1 MIIRSLTFLLS
12 AAVLFLSA
20 PSVHARQVN
29 ITELAGKGTS
39 LVAVVSKK
47 GAEDYT
53 EYAEGLLKERLQKL
67 NFKVLNKEQAEK
79 AKKDRLLMEAI
90 KNQSASAM
98 VKISSEY
105 GASLLVRGT
114 LQSVASHE
122 KMGSWEGGCSLS
134 LQIVDTKSG
143 EEVINVVSEPMGT
156 SENPA
161 PMEDSS
167 LAAKQM
173 AISKA
178 VDSILTK
185 VGADSET
192 LSQLSSITANY
203 HSTFPSDGKL
213 IKALAFSPDN
223 SQLLAALEDQLDIYS
238 LEKKEKVKSISSPK
252 GNILALA
259 FSRDGSTLV
268 AGTKKGFVIVWSWPD
283 MKVRQVM
290 DAHSSGTQ
298 SVDVSPDG
306 KIAVS
311 GGGDG
316 KIKIWDLASGRQ
328 TAKIDAHDERIV
340 RVSFDAGTRNIVS
353 VGEDLFIRFWDI
365 NTKKETRTFKEP
377 MDRLEAGTLSKDKT
391 IIAYAAKTVE
401 IDLLRKRR
409 TDKRYI
415 RLRDQ
420 VSGRDIFTFE
430 GHFKDITDVAFF
442 PGRRFVASGSSDKTI
457 KVWDIEKRGEVAS
470 LDCSDKVTSMAISN
484 DGKYLAG
491 ASSEIQVWKFK

>member
-1 MIIRSLTFLLS
+1 MIIHSIALLLS
-12 AAVLFLSA
+12 VAVMLISV
-20 PSVHARQVN
+20 PSSHARQSSIV
-29 ITELAGKGTS
+29 ELAGKGTG

-67 NFKVLNKEQAEK
+67 NFKVLNKEQADK

-98 VKISSEY
+98 AKISSEY
-105 GASLLVRGT
+105 GAAFLVRAT

-122 KMGSWEGGCSLS
+122 KMGSWEGGSSFSL
-134 LQIVDTKSG
+134 LVIDTKTG

-156 SENPA
+156 PDNPA

-178 VDSILTK
+178 VDSVLTK

-203 HSTFPSDGKL
+203 HSAFSTDGRL
-213 IKALAFSPDN
+213 VKAQIFSPD
-223 SQLLAALEDQLDIYS
+223 STQLLSALEDRLEVYS
-238 LEKKEKVKSISSPK
+238 LESKEKVKSIESPK
-252 GNILALA
+252 GDIISLA
-259 FSRDGSTLV
+259 FSRNGTTLV
-268 AGTKKGFVIVWSWPD
+268 AGTKKGYLIVWSWPD
-283 MKVRQVM
+283 LKVKHVL
-290 DAHSSGTQ
+290 DAHSKGTQ
-298 SVDVSPDG
+298 SVDITPDG
-306 KIAVS
+306 RLAVS
-311 GGGDG
+311 AGGDG
-316 KIKIWDLASGRQ
+316 KVKFWDVASGRQ
-328 TAKIDAHDERIV
+328 TAKIDAHDERIL
-340 RVSFDAGTRNIVS
+340 RVSFDAGARNIVTVS
-353 VGEDLFIRFWDI
+353 EDLSIRFWDI
-365 NTKKETRTFKEP
+365 NTRKETRSFKES
-377 MDRLEAGTLSKDKT
+377 MDRIESAILNKDKT
-391 IIAYAAKTVE
+391 ILACATRTIE

-409 TDKRYI
+409 MDKRYI

-430 GHFKDITDVAFF
+430 GHLKDINDIDFF
-442 PGRRFVASGSSDKTI
+442 PGRRFVVTGSSDKTV

-470 LDCSDKVTSMAISN
+470 LDCSNKVTSVAISN
-484 DGKYLAG
+484 DGKYLAA
-491 ASSEIQVWKFK
+491 ASSEIQIWKFK